1 MSEEFVMTGAER
13 KLSRQI
19 MAELNHASCHLG
31 LMLNSCLLQWH
42 WGLKGGKPKEEAW
55 YPAIPAKTY
64 TPPVAKRIA
73 KQAETVSRHNA
84 RLLRSW
90 GMDGSKNV
98 SDGILGSVNTKVIM
112 INGGLRKHLA
122 EPPAYVDGL
131 AILTCV
137 LSFAF
142 RDLKELE
149 RHYNNDWRLL
159 VQTLETLAKLIAK
172 PGFSEVAEAIYA
184 DIKPWFMGTAALC
197 DWEG

>member
-1 MSEEFVMTGAER
+1 
-13 KLSRQI
+13 

-42 WGLKGGKPKEEAW
+42 WGLKGGKPKEEDW
-55 YPAIPAKTY
+55 YPAIPAGIY
-64 TPPVAKRIA
+64 TPPMAKRIA
-73 KQAETVSRHNA
+73 KQAEIVSRYNA
-84 RLLRSW
+84 KMLSTW
-90 GMDGSKNV
+90 GLDGTKSPR
-98 SDGILGSVNTKVIM
+98 DGVLYSVNTKVSM
-112 INGGLRKHLA
+112 INGALRKHLA
-122 EPPAYVDGL
+122 EPPTYVDGL

-137 LSFAF
+137 LGLAF